1 MNQWE
6 YMDFKNNYVVV
17 ISLKDA
23 MSKEDYDAMIKQ
35 LVFERVALED
45 LEEKMER
52 SFKRKPRSY
61 KEG

>member
-1 MNQWE
+1 MNFTSKVTE
-6 YMDFKNNYVVV
+6 

-23 MSKEDYDAMIKQ
+23 MSKEDYDNLIKQ

-52 SFKRKPRSY
+52 SFKRFPRSY
-61 KEG
+61 KTP